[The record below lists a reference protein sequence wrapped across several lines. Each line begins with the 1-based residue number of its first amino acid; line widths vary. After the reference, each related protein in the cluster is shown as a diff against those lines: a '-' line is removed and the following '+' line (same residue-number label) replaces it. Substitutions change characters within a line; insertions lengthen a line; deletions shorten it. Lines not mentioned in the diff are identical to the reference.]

1 MAADDVTSLDDVDY
15 PGGFYRELSPAH
27 INFICAINGVE
38 GPDLGNE
45 FTYCELGCGTGE
57 TTACLADSHPR
68 SRFYGIDLSPSHIEQ
83 AEALARAGG
92 VSNATFVQADI
103 AAMDPDALPD
113 FDYITMHGLYA
124 WVPAEVQA
132 AIGRLCA
139 HKLKPGGVVY
149 LSYNALPGWGSVAA
163 LQRFFVDRAARLP
176 GDPLEQVQAIVG
188 ELQELR
194 AQGAPYFHDHPVA
207 ANVLDR
213 LLTADPRYIAHEY
226 LSPFW
231 QPRSF
236 AEVFDAMVAA
246 GLEYVGE
253 GDVINN
259 LLEHSVAPAF
269 AERLGRI
276 TDVRERELYRDFIQN
291 RFFRR
296 DIYTKPDPGRPRVG
310 GDGPL
315 RRMLFTLIADPAQI
329 PDIIDIVGAPS
340 IKLGGAWLARLKQ
353 LLGYRVLT
361 LDEILADDQLR
372 ACNQAELVEG
382 VELLAAGGFC
392 VPCLRRETEPP
403 RTPAERIRVIP
414 RLNRVRLERHAWSE
428 AGFTLVSPVTGSALT
443 LNPLETALLISLQH
457 SDPLDWL
464 GPQLDAHGM
473 QLQSSADDNKVV
485 TGEAASQDAL
495 QGAMRQFLRYKLPKL
510 AYLGTVEHA

>member
-1 MAADDVTSLDDVDY
+1 MAAEDVTALDDVDY
-15 PGGFYRELSPAH
+15 PGGFYRELSPVDL
-27 INFICAINGVE
+27 NFVCAINGVE
-38 GPDLGNE
+38 GPDLGGT

-68 SRFYGIDLSPSHIEQ
+68 GRFYGIDLSPSHIEQ
-83 AEALARAGG
+83 AAELTRAGG
-92 VSNATFVQADI
+92 VPNATFVQADI
-103 AAMDPDALPD
+103 AALDPDSLPN

-132 AIGRLCA
+132 AIRRLCA
-139 HKLKPGGVVY
+139 RKLKPGGVVY
-149 LSYNALPGWGSVAA
+149 LSYNTLPGWGSVAA
-163 LQRFFVDRAARLP
+163 LQRFFVDRAAQLP
-176 GDPLEQVQAIVG
+176 GAPLDQVQAIVG

-194 AQGAPYFHDHPVA
+194 AQGAPYFRDHPVA

-213 LLTADPRYIAHEY
+213 LLTANPRYIAHEY

-231 QPRSF
+231 QPLHF
-236 AEVFDAMVAA
+236 AEVFDAMAAA

-269 AERLGRI
+269 AHRLRDI
-276 TDVRERELYRDFIQN
+276 TELRERECYRDFIQN

-296 DIYTKPDPGRPRVG
+296 DIYTRPDPDRPRVG

-315 RRMLFTLIADPAQI
+315 RRMLFTLIADPVQI
-329 PDIIDIVGAPS
+329 PDVIEVVGAPS

-372 ACNQAELVEG
+372 LCDPAELIEG
-382 VELLAAGGFC
+382 IELLAAGGFC

-414 RLNRVRLERHAWSE
+414 RLNRVRLERHDWSE

-443 LNPLETALLISLQH
+443 LNPLETALLLSLQQAE
-457 SDPLDWL
+457 PLDWL
-464 GPQLDAHGM
+464 GPQLAAHGM
-473 QLQSSADDNKVV
+473 QLQSSGDHRAV
-485 TGEAASQDAL
+485 TGESAAEEAL
-495 QGAMRQFLRYKLPKL
+495 DRAMRQFLRYKLPKL
-510 AYLGTVEHA
+510 AYLGMVEPA

>member
-1 MAADDVTSLDDVDY
+1 MAANRMTSLDNVDY
-15 PGGFYRELSPAH
+15 PGGFYRELSPADL
-27 INFICAINGVE
+27 NFICAINGVE
-38 GPDLGNE
+38 GPDLGGE

-57 TTACLADSHPR
+57 TTACLAGSHPQ

-83 AEALARAGG
+83 AEALAGAGEI
-92 VSNATFVQADI
+92 SNATFVQADI
-103 AAMDPDALPD
+103 ATVDPAALPD

-124 WVPAEVQA
+124 WVPAGVQA
-132 AIGRLCA
+132 AIRHFCA
-139 HKLKPGGVVY
+139 RKLKPGGVVY
-149 LSYNALPGWGSVAA
+149 LSYNTLPGWGSVAA
-163 LQRFFVDRAARLP
+163 MQRFFVDRAAQLP
-176 GDPLEQVQAIVG
+176 GTPLDQVQAIVD
-188 ELQELR
+188 ELEELR
-194 AQGAPYFHDHPVA
+194 AQGAPYFRDHPVA

-213 LLTADPRYIAHEY
+213 LRNADPRYIAHEY
-226 LSPFW
+226 LGPFW
-231 QPRSF
+231 QPLYF
-236 AEVFDAMVAA
+236 TEVFDAMVTA

-269 AERLGRI
+269 AERLGGI
-276 TDVRERELYRDFIQN
+276 SQVRERELYRDFIQN

-296 DIYTKPDPGRPRVG
+296 DIYSKPDPARPRAG
-310 GDGPL
+310 GDRPL

-329 PDIIDIVGAPS
+329 PDVVDVVGAPS
-340 IKLGGAWLARLKQ
+340 IKLSGPWLARLKQ

-372 ACNQAELVEG
+372 NCDPAQLIEG
-382 VELLAAGGFC
+382 ITLLAAGGFC

-403 RTPAERIRVIP
+403 RTPAERIRVVP

-443 LNPLETALLISLQH
+443 LNPLETALLLGLQH

-464 GPQLDAHGM
+464 APQLEARGM
-473 QLQSSADDNKVV
+473 QLQSSSDDKAV
-485 TGEAASQDAL
+485 TGEAAARDAL
-495 QGAMRQFLRYKLPKL
+495 DAAMRQFLRYKLPKL
-510 AYLGTVEHA
+510 AYLGLVEPA